1 MISRPEP
8 KLGTRAEVLAVFGNI
23 ARNQGLDAL
32 RSYLRHCGITT
43 EDIDRCGSTKAA
55 ILDHYRA
62 GALSDAAHIYDI
74 ALVAY
79 DLSRWPP
86 VVERLRELAALANS
100 TTPTIH

>member
-1 MISRPEP
+1 MKPEP
-8 KLGTRAEVLAVFGNI
+8 KLGTRATVLAVFADIG
-23 ARNQGLDAL
+23 RNQGLDEL
-32 RSYLRHCGITT
+32 RSYVVHCGITPD
-43 EDIDRCGSTKAA
+43 DIDRCGSTKAA

-62 GALSDAAHIYDI
+62 GAPSDAINIYDI

-86 VVERLRELAALANS
+86 VVERLRELQALANS